1 MARGVEGRSNPNTSA
16 MSPITLSENQMS
28 ALVELESQF
37 KLSEQ
42 KLREIVDAFICD
54 MEKGLATPG
63 RDMAMIPSFVTG
75 RPTGQETGSY
85 LALDLGGTNFRV
97 CLVEL
102 KGNSDFSISQHKYT
116 VSDELKSGD
125 GKLLFDFF
133 AKCIDDFITLRP
145 ETEDL
150 RHAPLIPLGFTFS
163 FPINQTAINRGKLL
177 CWTKSF
183 TATNVVGHDVA
194 QLLQDALNRRHMSN
208 IKVAALVNDTVGTML
223 AAAYAEPSTSV
234 GVIFGTGTNTA
245 YIERIENIPKWQGS
259 MEDAEM
265 AINMEW
271 GAFGNDKKVLPV
283 TQYDNRL
290 DNSSPEP
297 FHQVF
302 EKMISGLYLGEIT
315 RNILIDLIDRN
326 ILFRARCSVEMNQ
339 PFNFDTAY
347 VSSIISDNSADLEEI
362 KLILENTMGIPETTA
377 SDRQL
382 VKSVAQ
388 LVAERAAQLSGA
400 ALSAVL
406 LKRKDLLTQQVT
418 VGVDGSVF
426 QFLPG
431 FSEQLKK
438 CLTQILGE
446 EFASNVKTAMAK
458 DGSGVGAALT
468 AMMACK
474 KSAN

>member
-1 MARGVEGRSNPNTSA
+1 MNETQTAAFTK
-16 MSPITLSENQMS
+16 LQ
-28 ALVELESQF
+28 SQF
-37 KLSEQ
+37 ALSDE
-42 KLREIVDAFICD
+42 KLREIVDGFLKA
-54 MEKGLATPG
+54 MQEGLEADG
-63 RDMAMIPSFVTG
+63 CNLAMIPSFVTG

-97 CLVEL
+97 CLIDL
-102 KGNSDFSISQHKYT
+102 KGNGEFVTAQHKYALSAEHKT
-116 VSDELKSGD
+116 GD
-125 GKLLFDFF
+125 GKVLFDFL
-133 AKCIDDFITLRP
+133 AECVEDFITQRP
-145 ETEDL
+145 ETEL
-150 RHAPLIPLGFTFS
+150 LSQTSIIPLGFTFS

-177 CWTKSF
+177 RWTKSF

-326 ILFRARCSVEMNQ
+326 VIFGSRCSVEMNQ

-382 VKSVAQ
+382 VKRVAQ

-406 LKRKDLLTQQVT
+406 LKRKDLLTQPVT
-418 VGVDGSVF
+418 VGVDGTVF

-431 FSEQLKK
+431 FKGLLSKVLEQL
-438 CLTQILGE
+438 LGTDV
-446 EFASNVKTAMAK
+446 ASRVKIVLAK

-468 AMMACK
+468 AMMAIK
-474 KSAN
+474 RDVD